1 MKRLSRV
8 LMLVPLLV
16 AMVALA
22 GCEGPELDTRTFEVR
37 YLQPHE
43 VRNILEP
50 YVFTDREGRAGLM
63 STSQGAVTV
72 RETDD
77 NLEKIG
83 RVLEQFDV
91 PKPTVMLSFQI
102 IEADGAREVDP
113 AIAEVEAELR
123 RLFRFEG
130 YELVAETQVVGI
142 QGTGIRQMIGDARTT
157 YTSDEGFFM
166 IEGGVSE
173 VRGTTG
179 ADPTITL
186 DVRLSHR
193 DMPNILSTTVT
204 IPAGHSVVLGT
215 AQAPGIEGALVL
227 VVKAEIVGEGEAAR
241 EGPVEQ

>member
-1 MKRLSRV
+1 MRRLNRL
-8 LMLVPLLV
+8 LMAALLL
-16 AMVALA
+16 ALGGLMA
-22 GCEGPELDTRTFEVR
+22 CQEPELDTRTFEVR
-37 YLQPHE
+37 YLQWNE
-43 VRNILEP
+43 VRDILEP
-50 YVFTDREGRAGLM
+50 YVFTDREGRAGMM
-63 STSQGAVTV
+63 STSQRAVTV
-72 RETDD
+72 RETED
-77 NLEKIG
+77 NLEKIA

-102 IEADGAREVDP
+102 IEADGARETDP
-113 AIAEVEAELR
+113 AIAEVETELR

-142 QGTGIRQMIGDARTT
+142 QSTGIRQMIGDARTT

-166 IEGGVSE
+166 IEGGVNE

-179 ADPTITL
+179 AAPTITL

-215 AQAPGIEGALVL
+215 AQAPGIEGALIL
-227 VVKAEIVGEGEAAR
+227 VVKAEIVGEGAADREA
-241 EGPVEQ
+241 PVEQ